1 MKVTSASALS
11 SVSQGEDF
19 VAVAA
24 GAELFFAVAV
34 VAAVVAVAVAVAVA
48 VTVAAATATVFVG
61 TAGAADF
68 IGVVGVDTFGVIGGD
83 IFVEEKWL
91 LTGEV
96 LFSSSVMTCSIKM
109 FLSTWRVST
118 NGTLYFTS
126 SKSRDPVTR
135 NIDPNGDCA
144 NIFNNTFSCAST
156 VAGWSKL
163 STTLWEEGFGEKRRR
178 AATKPLWHGDTCV
191 HK

>member
-91 LTGEV
+91 LAGDV

-109 FLSTWRVST
+109 FLST
-118 NGTLYFTS
+118 
-126 SKSRDPVTR
+126 
-135 NIDPNGDCA
+135 
-144 NIFNNTFSCAST
+144 
-156 VAGWSKL
+156 
-163 STTLWEEGFGEKRRR
+163 
-178 AATKPLWHGDTCV
+178 
-191 HK
+191 